1 MVGDILA
8 DSKEERWHRE
18 MHCLC
23 SIALDPLK
31 KLQCV

>member
-18 MHCLC
+18 RHCLC
-23 SIALDPLK
+23 SNALDPVK
-31 KLQCV
+31 KLQRV